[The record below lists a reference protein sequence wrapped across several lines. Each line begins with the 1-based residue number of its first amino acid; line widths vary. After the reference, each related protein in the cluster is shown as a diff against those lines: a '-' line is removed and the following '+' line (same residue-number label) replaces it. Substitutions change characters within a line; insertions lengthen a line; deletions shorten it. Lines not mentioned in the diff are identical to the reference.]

1 MKAEL
6 EDLLNERWL
15 RMRERGEIVW
25 TTKDGEEIPIKELS
39 DTHLDNII
47 NMIRR
52 VNEFNDIAAEFNAAV
67 NEFNDAAREFNAAMD
82 SQFG

>member
-6 EDLLNERWL
+6 KDLLNERWL

-52 VNEFNDIAAEFNAAV
+52 VNELNDIAAEFS
-67 NEFNDAAREFNAAMD
+67 AAME

>member
-52 VNEFNDIAAEFNAAV
+52 VNEFNDIAAEFS
-67 NEFNDAAREFNAAMD
+67 AAME

>member
-1 MKAEL
+1 MNANLK
-6 EDLLNERWL
+6 DLLNERWL

-52 VNEFNDIAAEFNAAV
+52 VNELNDIAAEFS
-67 NEFNDAAREFNAAMD
+67 AAME